1 MKIKLNELLE
11 NIKTITILG
20 NENVGISSICFDSR
34 QATDKSLYI
43 AQKGSLHDGH
53 EFINQSISLGAIAI
67 ICETLPKNILPEITY
82 VQVKNA
88 SESLGYIAS
97 SFYNNPSEELSLVG
111 ITGTNGKTTSV
122 SLLHN
127 LFRAMNIPCGML
139 STVENKINDT
149 VIPSTHTT
157 PDAIALNKILREMV
171 DEGCEYCFIEVSSH
185 ALSQNRTAGLRFK
198 GAVFSNLTHD
208 HIDYHKTFEAYLKAK
223 KSFFDHL
230 PTDAFALTNIDDKNG
245 NVMLQNTQAHKFTY
259 SLKTIADFKC
269 KLIENSFEGLHLF
282 IDEQEIWFEIV
293 GEFNAYNLL
302 GVYATARLLGF
313 DSFEILE
320 KLSSLKAAEG
330 RFEYLPNPKE
340 IIAIVDYAHT
350 PDALENVLKTI
361 SEIRTGNEKI
371 ITVVGCGGNR
381 DAEKRPIMA
390 HIAHEFSN
398 IIILTSDNPRFED
411 PTEILKQMEKGIP
424 SHSSKQCL
432 MIEQRREA
440 IKTACMLAQKSDVI
454 LVAGKGHEKYQEIK
468 GVKHHFDDKEELL
481 KILTKI

>member
-20 NENVGISSICFDSR
+20 NENVDISSICFDSR
-34 QATDKSLYI
+34 QATNNSLYI

-67 ICETLPKNILPEITY
+67 VCETLPKNILSGITY
-82 VQVKNA
+82 VQVKIA
-88 SESLGYIAS
+88 SESLGHIAS

-157 PDAIALNKILREMV
+157 PDAIALNKTLREMV

-185 ALSQNRTAGLRFK
+185 ALTQNRTAGLYFK

-208 HIDYHKTFEAYLKAK
+208 HIDYHKTFDAYLKAK

-245 NVMLQNTQAHKFTY
+245 NVMLQNTQAQKFTY

-282 IDEQEIWFEIV
+282 IDEQEVWFEIV

-390 HIAHEFSN
+390 GIAHNFSN
-398 IIILTSDNPRFED
+398 IVILTSDNPRFED
-411 PTEILKQMEKGIP
+411 PNEILKQMEKGIP